1 MSKIKH
7 DISNQISSIDQLI
20 VNRNYDEAHNVCIEL
35 IERMKLVYTPIN
47 TNNPVLNAVI
57 NVEMEKAKKNGIS
70 FKTEIHDEMIEFKN
84 NTDLISLI
92 GNLCDNAIEYLSSCS
107 DSIKYMELSIARH
120 NDYFIISCK
129 NKIDSSILA
138 DNPDLITSKTDKAKH
153 GKGLLI
159 IKDVVNKYN
168 GNVSFQETNGWFII
182 NVILESSILP
192 ENV

>member
-1 MSKIKH
+1 
-7 DISNQISSIDQLI
+7 
-20 VNRNYDEAHNVCIEL
+20 
-35 IERMKLVYTPIN
+35 
-47 TNNPVLNAVI
+47 
-57 NVEMEKAKKNGIS
+57 
-70 FKTEIHDEMIEFKN
+70 MIEFKN

-92 GNLCDNAIEYLSSCS
+92 GNLCDNAIEYLSTCS
-107 DSIKYMELSIARH
+107 DSIKYMELSITRH

-182 NVILESSILP
+182 NVFLESLILP